1 MKTFQTITVTWQFLK
16 HIIWNCYSEEVA
28 DWSSISVISL
38 ASWLHCVCIV
48 IVFIVI
54 ARILQRDNTLGTRVP
69 PKPRLVDVSV
79 TVKWCWV
86 TVSDVWRNV
95 GEKHQ
100 IQFSFT
106 LSFDC
111 ALTRSKYRLIIGA
124 GKVRIEDF
132 PQKLV
137 KILIHNLIR
146 EDTLEEVDDKRGNI
160 IFTRPSPTIV

>member
-1 MKTFQTITVTWQFLK
+1 M
-16 HIIWNCYSEEVA
+16 
-28 DWSSISVISL
+28 
-38 ASWLHCVCIV
+38 
-48 IVFIVI
+48 
-54 ARILQRDNTLGTRVP
+54 
-69 PKPRLVDVSV
+69 
-79 TVKWCWV
+79 

-95 GEKHQ
+95 GEKHK

-146 EDTLEEVDDKRGNI
+146 EDTLEEVDDKRRNR
-160 IFTRPSPTIV
+160 IFTRTNPTIV

>member
-1 MKTFQTITVTWQFLK
+1 M
-16 HIIWNCYSEEVA
+16 A
-28 DWSSISVISL
+28 DWRPISVIFL

-48 IVFIVI
+48 ILFIVI
-54 ARILQRDNTLGTRVP
+54 ARILQRDNTRGTESPQNQDWSMSVSLGTV
-69 PKPRLVDVSV
+69 KLCWMTVSL
-79 TVKWCWV
+79 KL
-86 TVSDVWRNV
+86 SDVWRNV
-95 GEKHQ
+95 GEKHK

-146 EDTLEEVDDKRGNI
+146 EDTLGKLSWKKNGKKRGHCPLLA
-160 IFTRPSPTIV
+160 TPPP

>member
-1 MKTFQTITVTWQFLK
+1 MKTFTVTWQFLK

-54 ARILQRDNTLGTRVP
+54 ARILQRDNTRGTESPQNQDWSMSVSLG
-69 PKPRLVDVSV
+69 

-95 GEKHQ
+95 GEKHK

-146 EDTLEEVDDKRGNI
+146 EDTLEEVDDKKRNR
-160 IFTRPSPTIV
+160 IFTRTSPTIV